1 VSLRKLSIY
10 WIVASVLCSSIAHF
24 ALKLGALRLD
34 LDAVRANVVSSLG
47 RNGWLLFGATLHA
60 AALALWVVGL
70 KHVEL
75 SVAYPFIAL
84 GVVLVTFLSCLFLN
98 ETLGAQRLMGM
109 LLVCAGVFFIA
120 RT

>member
-1 VSLRKLSIY
+1 LKNAYLV

-24 ALKLGALRLD
+24 ALKLGALRMD
-34 LDAVRANVVSSLG
+34 LNGGLASLVL
-47 RNGWLLFGATLHA
+47 RFGANRWLIFGAVLHA
-60 AALALWVVGL
+60 LALSLWVVGL

-84 GVVLVTFLSCLFLN
+84 GLVLVSFLAYVFLN
-98 ETLGAQRLMGM
+98 EALGAVRLVGM
-109 LLVCAGVFFIA
+109 LLVAFGVVLIA